1 MRLWTGTAIPLDH
14 HFTLHRLQDHLL
26 VGVALVSKLTDGLEG
41 VYFPHLYDSF
51 YYRGSDRTGSLL

>member
-1 MRLWTGTAIPLDH
+1 MTPSGPVSN
-14 HFTLHRLQDHLL
+14 LHRLQDHLL
-26 VGVALVSKLTDGLEG
+26 VGVVLVSKLTDGLER